1 MPSVYT
7 ESLSRLMAELGKLP
21 GIGARTAE
29 RLALHIL
36 KAPEP
41 EAMALAQAIQ
51 DVKRNT
57 RHCSQCCNVT
67 EQDPCA
73 ICSDPRRDA
82 TTLCVVEQ
90 PRDLWAI
97 EKTGVYRGL
106 YHVLMGRIA
115 PLEDVH
121 PEDLT
126 IDRLVGRIKAGGV
139 REVILY
145 TNPDLEGD
153 LTAQHIAR
161 VLEPLGVKITLPAR
175 GIPTGSQIEYAGET
189 ILRDALEGRR
199 EIQRQSGQPH

>member
-7 ESLSRLMAELGKLP
+7 ESLTRLMAEFAKLP

-36 KAPEP
+36 KVPAD
-41 EAMALAQAIQ
+41 EAMALATAIR

-57 RHCSQCCNVT
+57 RHCSICCNVT
-67 EQDPCA
+67 EQDPCGV
-73 ICSDPRRDA
+73 CTDPRRDHSIV
-82 TTLCVVEQ
+82 CVVEQ
-90 PRDLWAI
+90 PRDLLAI
-97 EKTGVYRGL
+97 ERTGAFRGV

-126 IDRLVGRIKAGGV
+126 IDRLVERIKAGGV
-139 REVILY
+139 AEVVLY

-153 LTAQHIAR
+153 VTAQHLSKLLR
-161 VLEPLGVKITLPAR
+161 PLGVRVTLPAR
-175 GIPTGSQIEYAGET
+175 GIPTGSQIEYSSDT

-199 EIQRQSGQPH
+199 ELAP

>member
-1 MPSVYT
+1 MPGVYT
-7 ESLSRLMAELGKLP
+7 ESLARLMAELGKLP
-21 GIGARTAE
+21 GVGARSAE

-36 KAPEP
+36 KAPEA
-41 EAMALAQAIQ
+41 EAAALAQAVL

-67 EQDPCA
+67 ETDPCA
-73 ICSDPRRDA
+73 ICSDPRRDPA
-82 TTLCVVEQ
+82 TLCVVEQ

-121 PEDLT
+121 PDDLT
-126 IDRLVGRIKAGGV
+126 IGRLVQRVKAAGV
-139 REVILY
+139 KEVILY

-153 LTAQHIAR
+153 LTAQHLAR
-161 VLEPLGVKITLPAR
+161 ILKPLGVKITLPAR

-199 EIQRQSGQPH
+199 ELPGAERA

>member
-7 ESLSRLMAELGKLP
+7 ESLTRLMAEFARLP

-36 KAPEP
+36 KVPDD
-41 EAMALAQAIQ
+41 EAMALATAVR

-57 RHCSQCCNVT
+57 RHCSICCNVT
-67 EQDPCA
+67 EQDPCGV
-73 ICSDPRRDA
+73 CSDPRRDPSIV
-82 TTLCVVEQ
+82 CVVEQ
-90 PRDLWAI
+90 PRDLLAI
-97 EKTGVYRGL
+97 ERTGAFRGV

-126 IDRLVGRIKAGGV
+126 IDRLVERIKAGGV
-139 REVILY
+139 AEVVLY

-153 LTAQHIAR
+153 VTAQHLSKLLR
-161 VLEPLGVKITLPAR
+161 PLGVRVTLPAR
-175 GIPTGSQIEYAGET
+175 GIPTGSQIEYSSDT

-199 EIQRQSGQPH
+199 ELAP

>member
-1 MPSVYT
+1 MAGVYT
-7 ESLSRLMAELGKLP
+7 ESLSRLMEELGKLP
-21 GIGARTAE
+21 GIGARSAE
-29 RLALHIL
+29 RLALHLL
-36 KAPEP
+36 KVPDE
-41 EAMALAQAIQ
+41 EAIALADAIR

-57 RHCSQCCNVT
+57 RHCSVCCNVT

-73 ICSDPRRDA
+73 ICTDPRRDHA
-82 TTLCVVEQ
+82 AICVVEQ
-90 PRDLWAI
+90 PRDLLAI
-97 EKTGVYRGL
+97 EKTGAYRGV

-126 IDRLVGRIKAGGV
+126 IDRLVQRIKKDGI

-153 LTAQHIAR
+153 VTAQHLAR
-161 VLEPLGVKITLPAR
+161 LLRPLGVKVSLPAR
-175 GIPTGSQIEYAGET
+175 GIPTGSQIEYSSET

-199 EIQRQSGQPH
+199 DLAP

>member
-1 MPSVYT
+1 MASVYT

-21 GIGARTAE
+21 GIGARSAE
-29 RLALHIL
+29 RLALHLL
-36 KAPEP
+36 KVPQE
-41 EAMALAQAIQ
+41 EAEALAQAIR

-67 EQDPCA
+67 ERDPCA

-82 TTLCVVEQ
+82 TVLCVVEQ
-90 PRDLWAI
+90 PRDLLAI
-97 EKTGVYRGL
+97 EKTGGYRGL

-115 PLEDVH
+115 PLEGVH

-126 IDRLVGRIKAGGV
+126 VDHLVRRIKATGV
-139 REVILY
+139 KEVILY

-153 LTAQHIAR
+153 VTAQHLAR
-161 VLEPLGVKITLPAR
+161 LLQPLNVRITLPAR
-175 GIPTGSQIEYAGET
+175 GIPTGSQIEYATES

-199 EIQRQSGQPH
+199 EIHG

>member
-1 MPSVYT
+1 MAVYT

-21 GIGARTAE
+21 GIGARSAE

-36 KAPEP
+36 KMPEP
-41 EAMALAQAIQ
+41 EAMAIAQAIQ

-57 RHCSQCCNVT
+57 RHCSVCCNVT

-73 ICSDPRRDA
+73 VCSDSRRDR
-82 TTLCVVEQ
+82 TLLCVVEQ
-90 PRDLWAI
+90 PRDLLAI
-97 EKTGVYRGL
+97 EKTGAYRGL

-126 IDRLVGRIKAGGV
+126 IGLLVQRVRSAGIK
-139 REVILY
+139 EVVLY

-153 LTAQHIAR
+153 VTAQHLAA
-161 VLEPLGVKITLPAR
+161 VLRPLGVKVTLPAR

-189 ILRDALEGRR
+189 MLRDALEGRR
-199 EIQRQSGQPH
+199 EIQR